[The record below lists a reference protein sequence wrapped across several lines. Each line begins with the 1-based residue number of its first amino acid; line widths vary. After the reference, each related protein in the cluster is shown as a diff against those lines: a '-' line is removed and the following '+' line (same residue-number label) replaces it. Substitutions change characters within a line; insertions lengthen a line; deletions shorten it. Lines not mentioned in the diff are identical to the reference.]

1 MKKLLHDL
9 CDKEEKMWHQ
19 RSCIQ
24 WLKDGD
30 QNTRFFHGS
39 ATQRKRQ
46 NFIKGLRDDQGVMQE
61 DEGAVS
67 AVLIEYYS
75 KLFTSSNPHDLDHI
89 LDGVQ
94 PMVTD
99 EMRAELDKP
108 YTSEEVGEAI
118 RQMAPLKAPGPDGM
132 PPLFYQTYWMDVG
145 MDVTQAVLSSLNSG
159 FILKS
164 INYTFIN

>member
-1 MKKLLHDL
+1 
-9 CDKEEKMWHQ
+9 
-19 RSCIQ
+19 
-24 WLKDGD
+24 
-30 QNTRFFHGS
+30 
-39 ATQRKRQ
+39 
-46 NFIKGLRDDQGVMQE
+46 
-61 DEGAVS
+61 
-67 AVLIEYYS
+67 
-75 KLFTSSNPHDLDHI
+75 
-89 LDGVQ
+89 
-94 PMVTD
+94 MVTD